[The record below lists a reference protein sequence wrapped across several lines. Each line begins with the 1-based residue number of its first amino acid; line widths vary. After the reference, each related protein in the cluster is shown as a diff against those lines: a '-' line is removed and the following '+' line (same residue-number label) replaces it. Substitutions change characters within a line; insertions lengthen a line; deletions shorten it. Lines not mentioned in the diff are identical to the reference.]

1 MKGNIIKDE
10 TIQGLLDRFLKARQQ
25 NSSISGHE
33 THLDEDTITAFVEGK
48 TGERESPG
56 IVKHLIDCS
65 FCLHITAEMAR
76 LNYAF
81 ADETLPVSDVAENE
95 PASISS
101 VLSGLLSRIFGTS
114 DGAVFAH
121 HEEEEK
127 KEENKEDNKES

>member
-10 TIQGLLDRFLKARQQ
+10 TIQGLLDRYLKAKRQ
-25 NSSISGHE
+25 NTAYSGHDN
-33 THLDEDTITAFVEGK
+33 HLDEDTITAFVEGK
-48 TGERESPG
+48 TGERESHG
-56 IVKHLIDCS
+56 IVKHLVDCS

-81 ADETLPVSDVAENE
+81 ADEELPVSNVTQSE

-127 KEENKEDNKES
+127 KDDDDKKES